1 MSAPDPVRL
10 TYRETVAQLASA
22 QKRAARGAPAYSIYV
37 NRRIGKYLAAWA
49 YRSGLTPNAVTA
61 ISAVFTFSGIVVLA
75 LAPIEWFTGLIVAAL
90 LVIGYAFDS
99 ADGQVARL
107 RGGGSLAGEWLDHV
121 VDAVKIA
128 TLHLAVLVTLFLHV
142 ELVSDAV
149 LLIPIGYSVIATVSF
164 FAMILNDQLKSVY
177 ASRSL
182 GAAPRGES
190 TVIRSLLVMPT
201 DYGVLCLVF
210 VLLGFTPIFIVVY
223 GLMFLANAGHLL
235 LAGHK
240 WFRDM
245 GRLDE
250 LAAR

>member
-1 MSAPDPVRL
+1 MGR
-10 TYRETVAQLASA
+10 LASA
-22 QKRAARGAPAYSIYV
+22 QKRAAPGSPAYSVYV

-49 YRSGLTPNAVTA
+49 YRAGLTPNAVTA

-75 LAPIEWFTGLIVAAL
+75 LAPLEWFTGLVVAAL
-90 LVIGYAFDS
+90 LVVGYAFDS

-128 TLHLAVLVTLFLHV
+128 TLHVAVLVTLFLHV
-142 ELVSDAV
+142 EALPTAV
-149 LLIPIGYSVIATVSF
+149 LLIPLGYSVVATVSF
-164 FAMILNDQLKSVY
+164 FAFILSDQLRSVY
-177 ASRSL
+177 ASR
-182 GAAPRGES
+182 GFGRAPRGES
-190 TVIRSLLVMPT
+190 TIIRSLMVVPT

-210 VLLGFTPIFIVVY
+210 VLLAAPAVFLVVY
-223 GLMFLANAGHLL
+223 ALMFLANAGYLV
-235 LAGHK
+235 LASHK

-250 LAAR
+250 RTAH